1 MIRRMMAIL
10 LAVCLLAAMPFC
22 ASAEDE
28 ELVFTPND
36 TTQEKGEEDKSE
48 MDEFKDLGSSII
60 ESLGQK
66 DWDALADKVK
76 LKDDWRE
83 DLVNVAESQL
93 GYQQEKDGTTLYTRW
108 AGKEEPVADWT
119 AYFINW
125 VADKAGLKRDVFPRY
140 WSYNN
145 LRSKMDGMKAV
156 KSISRITWPASGD
169 LALIEKDGQKLVGFV
184 VYVSNDYASV
194 IHGDDNGRVA
204 KETYRVGGREFKQ
217 YIDLNVLMERAGLEV
232 GKGGEVPVIPEG
244 GVAAWTNTNA
254 VYMRSEPST
263 ASKRVTT
270 VKKPRTALLVTSA
283 AMQEDGYIWY
293 GVEYQKYKG
302 YIRGDLLELDRAAL
316 PTATPVPEE
325 KPEPTPVPCCVT
337 CANAAMGL
345 ALPQECCYAHL
356 AAMSVEERAAFMN
369 ALLQDDRASFVLY
382 VSCALAHAKEGAA
395 ELLCLGKECGA
406 AAWGRPSVLHAED
419 CPWHTE
425 GLASQARVVN
435 LSIRE
440 ARKGQEI
447 MISYEIYGA
456 STYQWHEVKRIVN
469 GDGTVTETDT
479 VIEGERA
486 ASILVTAKD
495 EPGVTRSYYCV
506 AVVIANG
513 NLIEIASK
521 ETVLS
526 VEAAPIVARAILGEK
541 VNFTYENPRAS
552 AYQWYVQTADM
563 SAPAAIS
570 AEDAAYTGA
579 DSATLTFR
587 ATLENSGAVYTCEAI
602 GRNGDVIS
610 VSGQYSYAI
619 HIYHEAPDASACEG
633 HDLCRYIE
641 ELAAMTMDERYAAL
655 TETWYVDAAS
665 LAAEAEP
672 QACLAEYVMLHWYF
686 CHQEEYPHL
695 MCTCTP
701 TDEDRLVL
709 HPYDELHEAECPWYI
724 APSKTEDGEEKIVAR
739 ADQEEFELWAATAT
753 PEMISR
759 ARTVPTLDH
768 AVIEY
773 DEVSEIFD
781 VYIARYAEPVGFI
794 DGSGYLTYGSPALVI
809 AWVDFTTGNVY
820 ALNNLPEHAPARAE

>member
-10 LAVCLLAAMPFC
+10 LAMCLLAAMPFG

-36 TTQEKGEEDKSE
+36 PTQEKGEADKSE
-48 MDEFKDLGSSII
+48 MDEFKDLSSSII

-66 DWDALADKVK
+66 DWNALGDKVK

-93 GYQQEKDGTTLYTRW
+93 GYQQEKDGMTLYTRW
-108 AGKEEPVADWT
+108 AGKEEPVEEWT

-125 VADKAGLKRDVFPRY
+125 VADKAGLEKADFPRY

-145 LRSKMDGMKAV
+145 LRSKMNDLKAA
-156 KSISRITWPASGD
+156 KSISRATYPASGD

-204 KETYRVGGREFKQ
+204 KETYRVGGREFKH
-217 YIDLNVLMERAGLEV
+217 YVDLNVLMERAGIEV

-254 VYMRSEPST
+254 VYMRSEPTT

-283 AMQEDGYIWY
+283 QLQEDGYIWY
-293 GVEYQKYKG
+293 GVEYQKYTG
-302 YIRGDLLELDRAAL
+302 YIRGDLLDLDRAAL
-316 PTATPVPEE
+316 PTATPVPEQ
-325 KPEPTPVPCCVT
+325 KPESTPVPGCIT
-337 CANAAMGL
+337 CSDAAMGL
-345 ALPQECCYAHL
+345 ALPEECCYAHL
-356 AAMSVEERAAFMN
+356 AAMPVEERAAFMN

-382 VSCALAHAKEGAA
+382 VSCALTHAKEGAA
-395 ELLCLGKECGA
+395 ELLCLGKECGS
-406 AAWGRPSVLHAED
+406 AAWGRPSVLHAD
-419 CPWHTE
+419 GCPWHKQ
-425 GLASQARVVN
+425 GLAAQERVVN

-440 ARKGQEI
+440 VRKGQEI

-456 STYQWHEVKRIVN
+456 STYQWHEVKRVVN
-469 GDGTVTETDT
+469 GDGTVTETDM

-486 ASILVTAKD
+486 ASILVKAKD
-495 EPGVTRSYYCV
+495 EPGVTYSYYCV

-521 ETVLS
+521 ETALS

-552 AYQWYVQTADM
+552 TYQWYVQTGEM

-579 DSATLTFR
+579 TSATLTFR
-587 ATLENSGAVYTCEAI
+587 ATLESNNARYTCEAI

-619 HIYHEAPDASACEG
+619 HIYNEAPDASVCEG

-641 ELAAMTMDERYAAL
+641 ELAAMTMEERYAAL

-665 LAAEAEP
+665 LVAEAVP
-672 QACLAEYVMLHWYF
+672 QDCLAEYIMFHWYF

-709 HPYDELHEAECPWYI
+709 HPYDEIHEAECPWYI
-724 APSKTEDGEEKIVAR
+724 APIKTEDGEEKIVAR
-739 ADQEEFELWAATAT
+739 ADQAEFDLWAATAT
-753 PEMISR
+753 PEMITR

-794 DGSGYLTYGSPALVI
+794 DGSGYLTYGDPALVI
-809 AWVDFTTGNVY
+809 AWVDFTTGAVY
-820 ALNNLPEHAPARAE
+820 AMNNLPAHAPARAN